1 MLVLT
6 VVLLAPSSPAAPPEG
21 TRGFGLVAWGRSNTY
36 VSSQSLREPSHLG
49 CTTRNKEILFVKVQ
63 VYSVA
68 LYAEA
73 DKAAKE
79 LGVRARGGFFS
90 NDNDYCQALLDGA
103 FSKALMIRLLRDVD
117 GATFADALNKSLVPR
132 MTIAGEQDLLKEFMT
147 LFEAKKLTNQTEI
160 SLFTNVAGETEVL
173 VVPSP
178 SASYAS
184 STPEKKYK
192 SAALARALMEIFL
205 GDTPVVQGAK
215 EEWAAGAKLL
225 LESEQVKRNL
235 A

>member
-1 MLVLT
+1 MKDKISGAEWPLVQKYWT
-6 VVLLAPSSPAAPPEG
+6 GDEQ
-21 TRGFGLVAWGRSNTY
+21 RC
-36 VSSQSLREPSHLG
+36 LG
-49 CTTRNKEILFVKVQ
+49 ATTRNKEILFIKVQ

-90 NDNDYCQALLDGA
+90 SDDDYCTALLDGA
-103 FSKALMIRLLRDVD
+103 FNKALMIRLLRDVD

-132 MTIAGEQDLLKEFMT
+132 MTIAGETALLKEFMS
-147 LFEAKKLTNQTEI
+147 LFESKKLTNQTEI
-160 SLFTNVAGETEVL
+160 TLFNNVLGETEVL

-178 SASYAS
+178 SPSYS
-184 STPEKKYK
+184 STQPEKKYK
-192 SAALARALMEIFL
+192 SAALARALLEIFL
-205 GDTPVVQGAK
+205 GDSPVVQGAK